1 MFLTAAPTTV
11 PSVDPT
17 VQPVT
22 SIPSGFPTITGAVV
36 SVSMSGAVTTGL
48 TQEALS
54 DIADDLAG
62 VYGVDVDEIELT
74 TMYVATGTLDVAIP
88 DDVPEEEALAAIE
101 EALAESL
108 GVHVSDVVVTLG
120 DNGVVSYQISGSS
133 YEDVA
138 VLQEL
143 ASESE
148 FVNSLND
155 DLVEKEIGISV
166 SSIAADPAIEVVISA
181 TVDATTATPVDN
193 PEIAVASLTTAYG
206 LSNSNV
212 ENVFITAAPTFVP
225 SVSPVTSVPTGVP
238 SITGL
243 IVSVEVGRATTEAL
257 SNEEVSELVDTVAE
271 AYGVNVADV
280 HTDIEYVTSG
290 SLAIS
295 IPDDL
300 SIEEAESIVAEM
312 LSNTLG
318 VPSDSIT
325 VSVDPT
331 SGLVTYSI
339 AVDDYE
345 TSEELQGVLSQAN
358 VVDLLNEQADGLQ
371 VQEVVPDPEIVATV
385 VLVVDADEVSVPLQQ
400 GDNVLSVLL
409 PSEYTLTTEGK
420 PFLTSVRFL
429 STICDVCA

>member
-120 DNGVVSYQISGSS
+120 DDGVVSYQISGSS